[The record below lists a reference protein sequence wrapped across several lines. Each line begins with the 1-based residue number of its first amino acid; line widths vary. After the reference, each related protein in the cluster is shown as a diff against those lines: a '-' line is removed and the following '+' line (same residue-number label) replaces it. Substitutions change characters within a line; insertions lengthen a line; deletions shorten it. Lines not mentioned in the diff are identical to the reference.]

1 MEPDLPDVDLVV
13 LPGGFSYG
21 DYLRSGAIAARSP
34 VMRAVAEKAAAGV
47 AVLGICNG
55 FQILCEAGI
64 LPGVLMRNASLRF
77 ICREAHLRVET
88 TDSIFTRLY
97 RKGEVIRCPVAHG
110 DGNYRADAD
119 TLAALRG
126 EDRIAFRYC
135 DASGRV
141 AEGTNL
147 NGSVENIAGILNARR
162 NVLGMMPHPEDL
174 IEAEQGGADGRRLFE
189 GILGVV
195 GVRGLTPDPPGAA
208 AVGLVDEVVPIDHA
222 KLHRSRRPARRTER
236 EREAVGRGPRH

>member
-1 MEPDLPDVDLVV
+1 MKSAVIIFPGSNRDRDMIAALTKILGRKPASVWHMEPDLPDVDLVV

-34 VMRAVAEKAAAGV
+34 VMRAVAAKAAGGV

-55 FQILCEAGI
+55 FQILCEAAI

-77 ICREAHLRVET
+77 ICRETHLRVET

-97 RKGEVIRCPVAHG
+97 RKGEVIRTPVAHG
-110 DGNYRADAD
+110 DGNYRADAA
-119 TLAALRG
+119 TLAALRD

-135 DASGRV
+135 DAGGRV

-147 NGSVENIAGILNARR
+147 NGSIENIAGILNPRR

-174 IEAEQGGADGRRLFE
+174 IEPEQGGTDGRRLFE
-189 GILGVV
+189 GL
-195 GVRGLTPDPPGAA
+195 LA
-208 AVGLVDEVVPIDHA
+208 AVGVA
-222 KLHRSRRPARRTER
+222 A
-236 EREAVGRGPRH
+236 